1 MTEQEQRQAAT
12 DFSNYWR
19 NKGDEKSDSQR
30 FWIDFIQDVLGIE
43 NVLRK
48 YSLKKELTLM
58 DRQNL

>member
-43 NVLRK
+43 NVTQKIQFEKKRK
-48 YSLKKELTLM
+48 LC
-58 DRQNL
+58 